1 MDKIMNKLRL
11 LSEKVEKKDLE
22 LTALRVKYDSKRHE
36 LYGKR
41 NAGENIDEKLIK
53 NLELMNDELNEYSS
67 DIVTKLNSIEKSI
80 YGLEEFIDE
89 LHLDDFHTNLNS

>member
-1 MDKIMNKLRL
+1 MDEIMNKLRL

-41 NAGENIDEKLIK
+41 NAGENVDEEFIK
-53 NLELMNDELNEYSS
+53 NLELMNDELNEYFA
-67 DIVTKLNSIEKSI
+67 DFVKKLSVIDESIN
-80 YGLEEFIDE
+80 GLEEYIDE
-89 LHLDDFHTNLNS
+89 LHLDEFHTNLNS